1 MLYQPNPD
9 NAHEYEYPA
18 QPPVLSTN
26 GIHQAQQD
34 ARLDV
39 LEGDVAALQARA
51 DAEHDEW
58 AAQDAG
64 EPSFTVAA
72 TLAAV
77 GACREEL
84 AAVRPVPTALD
95 SILFAMTELAEYV
108 EAARLRPNAQYI
120 RNNERQFDERR
131 ELAQVG
137 EMIATAMWVM
147 DTEPTSKDAGG
158 ILVGRLAG
166 AIAYALG
173 MWARG
178 RRAAAWLSLEAALA
192 TWGELC
198 SFVGEDRA
206 ALIEAETAR
215 LRGKFGAK

>member
-1 MLYQPNPD
+1 MTYQYRPTHD
-9 NAHEYEYPA
+9 NAGDYTAPA
-18 QPPVLSTN
+18 DDELKPAVVPGKAFTYSLRDLSAN
-26 GIHQAQQD
+26 GQHQAQQD
-34 ARLDV
+34 LRLDV
-39 LEGDVAALQARA
+39 LE
-51 DAEHDEW
+51 
-58 AAQDAG
+58 AQ
-64 EPSFTVAA
+64 PFTVAA
-72 TLAAV
+72 ILAAV

-137 EMIATAMWVM
+137 EMLATAMWVM

-173 MWARG
+173 MWSQGKRS
-178 RRAAAWLSLEAALA
+178 AAWASLETALTIWA
-192 TWGELC
+192 ELC
-198 SFVGEDRA
+198 GFVDEDPVI
-206 ALIEAETAR
+206 LIQAETAR

>member
-1 MLYQPNPD
+1 MTYQPNHD
-9 NAHEYEYPA
+9 NAHDYTYHLMSA
-18 QPPVLSTN
+18 N
-26 GIHQAQQD
+26 GQHQAQQD
-34 ARLDV
+34 ARLDK
-39 LEGDVAALQARA
+39 LE
-51 DAEHDEW
+51 
-58 AAQDAG
+58 AQ
-64 EPSFTVAA
+64 PFTVAA
-72 TLAAV
+72 ILAAV

-120 RNNERQFDERR
+120 RNNERVFDERR

-137 EMIATAMWVM
+137 EMLATAMWVM

-198 SFVGEDRA
+198 GFVGEDPA

-215 LRGKFGAK
+215 LRGKFGPQV

>member
-1 MLYQPNPD
+1 MYQPNQD
-9 NAHEYEYPA
+9 NAHEYTYD
-18 QPPVLSTN
+18 LSAN
-26 GIHQAQQD
+26 GQHQAQQD
-34 ARLDV
+34 LRLDV
-39 LEGDVAALQARA
+39 LE
-51 DAEHDEW
+51 
-58 AAQDAG
+58 AQ
-64 EPSFTVAA
+64 PFTVAA
-72 TLAAV
+72 ILAAV

-120 RNNERQFDERR
+120 RNNERVFDERR

-198 SFVGEDRA
+198 VHVGEDPA

-215 LRGKFGAK
+215 LRGKYGAK

>member
-1 MLYQPNPD
+1 MYQPNQD
-9 NAHEYEYPA
+9 NAHEYTYD
-18 QPPVLSTN
+18 LSAN
-26 GIHQAQQD
+26 GQHQAQQD

-51 DAEHDEW
+51 DAERDEW

-72 TLAAV
+72 ILAAV

-84 AAVRPVPTALD
+84 AGVRPLPTTLD

-108 EAARLRPNAQYI
+108 EAARLRPNRQYI
-120 RNNERQFDERR
+120 RNNERQYDERR

-147 DTEPTSKDAGG
+147 DTEPTSKDAGAV
-158 ILVGRLAG
+158 LVSRLACTLS
-166 AIAYALG
+166 YALYAWG
-173 MWARG
+173 QGKRS
-178 RRAAAWLSLEAALA
+178 AAYGSLEAALTVWA
-192 TWGELC
+192 QLAEY
-198 SFVGEDRA
+198 VDEDPA

>member
-1 MLYQPNPD
+1 MLYQPTPD
-9 NAHEYEYPA
+9 NAGEYTYTQPA
-18 QPPVLSTN
+18 VLSTN

-34 ARLDV
+34 ARLDK
-39 LEGDVAALQARA
+39 LE
-51 DAEHDEW
+51 
-58 AAQDAG
+58 AQ
-64 EPSFTVAA
+64 PFTVAA
-72 TLAAV
+72 ILAAV

-147 DTEPTSKDAGG
+147 DTEPTGKDAGG

-198 SFVGEDRA
+198 SFVGEDPA

>member
-1 MLYQPNPD
+1 
-9 NAHEYEYPA
+9 
-18 QPPVLSTN
+18 
-26 GIHQAQQD
+26 
-34 ARLDV
+34 
-39 LEGDVAALQARA
+39 
-51 DAEHDEW
+51 
-58 AAQDAG
+58 
-64 EPSFTVAA
+64 
-72 TLAAV
+72 V

-84 AAVRPVPTALD
+84 AGVRPLPTTLD

-137 EMIATAMWVM
+137 EMLATAMWVM

-158 ILVGRLAG
+158 VLVSRLACT
-166 AIAYALG
+166 ISYALY
-173 MWARG
+173 MWSQGKRS
-178 RRAAAWLSLEAALA
+178 AAWGSLETALTIWA
-192 TWGELC
+192 ELAEY
-198 SFVGEDRA
+198 VDEDPA